1 MSKESLADALDR
13 IADDLSTTLADAR
26 LAHEAVAGLPRR
38 LDALGEEI
46 LIGRTR
52 IELLW
57 TERLAADLRAEAEV
71 VRRRAPRLTVG
82 GAPLPPRPPSDDPEV
97 VAAWWARMSD
107 RERED
112 VLISDPAFVGGAD
125 GLPFAVRHRA
135 NLLVL
140 DGEIDR
146 RAAHLDPGDE
156 DPADLPAERDA
167 VVAGL
172 DAADDPEEA
181 LQRERD
187 ESDLRG
193 LFKLRALF
201 MPEAAEDDW
210 ADDRVRED
218 LARVSTPVEDRWLYL
233 LDTSSYPLKAAVLLG
248 DLDTADHVVLHV
260 PGATTTVDVRLL
272 REMAWMSNLRAE
284 AGRYVGPERVAI
296 LDWIGYQAPQDIA
309 VRRPL
314 GDSGVPLWLPG
325 QAADPHY
332 AQEAIPALVRCAK
345 GLRTIALP
353 QARLTGSGHS
363 YGGSVLGLALAATD
377 VFDAAAVTG
386 CPGLFTTDV
395 AGLQVPEDEV
405 YAAAAPGDLVALL
418 GVFGAPTHQ
427 VTGIRSLST
436 RSRPVTYPDGGRSLL
451 LPVFGHESYY
461 NAGSVTLHG
470 VGAVVAGAT
479 AQVRATRRAGR
490 TGSTLA
496 RWTGGAAESPEIGDA
511 STVGP
516 LTARETNA

>member
-13 IADDLSTTLADAR
+13 IAADLGATLADAR
-26 LAHEAVAGLPRR
+26 LAHDGFAGLPRR

-46 LIGRTR
+46 LAGRTR
-52 IELLW
+52 VELLW
-57 TERLAADLRAEAEV
+57 AERLVADLRAEADI
-71 VRRRAPRLTVG
+71 VRRRAPRLTVS
-82 GAPLPPRPPSDDPEV
+82 GAPLPPRPPSDDPAV
-97 VAAWWARMSD
+97 VASWWESMTPQ
-107 RERED
+107 ERDD
-112 VLISDPAFVGGAD
+112 VLISSPAFVGGAD
-125 GLPFAVRHRA
+125 GVPFDVRHRA

-140 DGEIDR
+140 DEEIDR
-146 RAAHLDPGDE
+146 LSAQLDPGELSAGGAYPVRRETVGLGAESDE
-156 DPADLPAERDA
+156 E
-167 VVAGL
+167 
-172 DAADDPEEA
+172 

-201 MPEAAEDDW
+201 TPEAAEDDW
-210 ADDRVRED
+210 SDDRIRED
-218 LARVSTPVEDRWLYL
+218 LARVTTPVDQRWLYL
-233 LDTSSYPLKAAVLLG
+233 LDTAENPLKAAVLLG
-248 DLDTADHVVLHV
+248 DLHTADHVVLHV
-260 PGATTTVDVRLL
+260 PGATTTVDARLL

-284 AGRYVGPERVAI
+284 AGRYVGVDRVAI

-314 GDSGVPLWLPG
+314 GDSGLPLWLPG

-332 AQEAIPALVRCAK
+332 AQEATPALVRCAE
-345 GLRTIALP
+345 GLRTICRP
-353 QARLTGSGHS
+353 DTRLVGSGHS

-395 AGLQVPEDEV
+395 ATLQVPEDEV

-436 RSRPVTYPDGGRSLL
+436 RSRPATYPDGSRSLL
-451 LPVFGHESYY
+451 MPVFGHEAYY

-479 AQVRATRRAGR
+479 SAVRATRRGASR

-496 RWTGGAAESPEIGDA
+496 RWTSAVVEPFDETEQGATASSPGSA
-511 STVGP
+511 PS
-516 LTARETNA
+516 A